1 MLNKGKNNET
11 TILGKSV
18 FRDNRKIRGHSQ
30 IQPTCNWTT
39 KFTENIGGNIEANG
53 RPNEQ
58 EILRKVNDVLQFFT
72 FRWSLSKT
80 CNSSPFLLSENKI
93 IAVMRWNK
101 NSAFQIIFLYFHVT
115 YSCLP
120 LCFWTSRRHFL
131 AIFLV

>member
-39 KFTENIGGNIEANG
+39 KFTENIGGNIEANE

-58 EILRKVNDVLQFFT
+58 EILRKVNNVLQFFT
-72 FRWSLSKT
+72 FR
-80 CNSSPFLLSENKI
+80 
-93 IAVMRWNK
+93 
-101 NSAFQIIFLYFHVT
+101 
-115 YSCLP
+115 
-120 LCFWTSRRHFL
+120 
-131 AIFLV
+131 